1 MNAAAVLPLVA
12 TVLAGLFALLLL
24 DQWLRRRRPYQLAWA
39 IGVAMFGVAA
49 FAEVLG
55 SVSGWDGSLYRI
67 WYLSGAVW
75 VAAWLGLGTVMLLA
89 RTRFGYAFALT
100 IFLAGLFTFLARH
113 RYGDAGVWPIVY
125 FAIAGGLAVFVA
137 WDTYVGG
144 SLWPRLYSAVLVVG
158 TAVSAVMLATA
169 PLGTPAT
176 WIRPETGLPELDLLP
191 ASIRLLSPLFNVT
204 GGLALIFGAIFST
217 YVFMPKRRI
226 LHYSLDP
233 DQKADELAF
242 NLAISVV
249 AFPVNFVASLPGAV
263 RAFLGGRL
271 HSRVTA
277 TILIALGGVVASVGT
292 GLARFGEVR
301 AFDVSLVV
309 GLGLLFAGFLASVE
323 TFADLRIPFTDRL
336 VWRRGPEA
344 QSPVQSGD
352 PSRRPTTRSDARP

>member
-1 MNAAAVLPLVA
+1 MSAALVLPLIA
-12 TVLAGLFALLLL
+12 TILAGVFALLLV

-55 SVSGWDGSLYRI
+55 SISGWDGTLFRL
-67 WYLSGAVW
+67 WYLTGAVW
-75 VAAWLGLGTVMLLA
+75 VAAWLGLGTVLLLA

-100 IFLAGLFTFLARH
+100 LFLAGLFTFLARH

-125 FAIAGGLAVFVA
+125 FGLAGGVALVVA

-144 SLWPRLYSAVLVVG
+144 SLWARLFTALLIVG
-158 TAVSAVMLATA
+158 TAASAVMLATA
-169 PLGTPAT
+169 SLATPAS
-176 WIRPETGLPELDLLP
+176 WIRPETGLPDLDLLP
-191 ASIRLLSPLFNVT
+191 GSIRLLTPLFNVT

-217 YVFMPKRRI
+217 YVFMPKRRV

-233 DQKADELAF
+233 EQKADELAF
-242 NLAISVV
+242 NLAISLV
-249 AFPVNFVASLPGAV
+249 AFPVNFVASLPGAI

-271 HSRVTA
+271 HDRVPA
-277 TILIALGGVVASVGT
+277 TILIALGGMVASLGT

-301 AFDVSLVV
+301 AFDISLVA

-323 TFADLRIPFTDRL
+323 TFEDLRIPFTERL
-336 VWRRGPEA
+336 IWRRA
-344 QSPVQSGD
+344 D
-352 PSRRPTTRSDARP
+352 R

>member
-1 MNAAAVLPLVA
+1 MSAALVLPLIA
-12 TVLAGLFALLLL
+12 TILAGVFALLLV

-55 SVSGWDGSLYRI
+55 SISGWDGTLFRL
-67 WYLSGAVW
+67 WYLTGAVW
-75 VAAWLGLGTVMLLA
+75 VAAWLGLGTVLLLA

-100 IFLAGLFTFLARH
+100 LFLAGLFTFLARH

-125 FAIAGGLAVFVA
+125 FALAGGVALVVA

-144 SLWPRLYSAVLVVG
+144 SLWARLFTALLIVG
-158 TAVSAVMLATA
+158 TAASAVMLATA
-169 PLGTPAT
+169 SLGTPAS
-176 WIRPETGLPELDLLP
+176 WIRPETGLPDLDLLP
-191 ASIRLLSPLFNVT
+191 GSIRLLTPLFNVT

-217 YVFMPKRRI
+217 YVFMPKRRV

-242 NLAISVV
+242 NLAISLV
-249 AFPVNFVASLPGAV
+249 AFPVNFVASLPGAI

-271 HSRVTA
+271 HDRVPA
-277 TILIALGGVVASVGT
+277 TILIALGGTVASLGT

-301 AFDVSLVV
+301 AFDISLVA
-309 GLGLLFAGFLASVE
+309 GLGLLFAGFLVSVE
-323 TFADLRIPFTDRL
+323 TFEDLRIPFTERL
-336 VWRRGPEA
+336 IWRRA
-344 QSPVQSGD
+344 D
-352 PSRRPTTRSDARP
+352 R

>member
-1 MNAAAVLPLVA
+1 VSAALVLPLIA
-12 TVLAGLFALLLL
+12 TILAGVFALLLV

-55 SVSGWDGSLYRI
+55 SISGWDGTLFRL
-67 WYLSGAVW
+67 WYLTGAVW
-75 VAAWLGLGTVMLLA
+75 VAAWLGLGTVLLLA

-100 IFLAGLFTFLARH
+100 LFLAGLFTFLARH

-125 FAIAGGLAVFVA
+125 FALAGGVALVVA

-144 SLWPRLYSAVLVVG
+144 SLWARLFTALLIVG
-158 TAVSAVMLATA
+158 TAASAVMLATA
-169 PLGTPAT
+169 SLGMPAS
-176 WIRPETGLPELDLLP
+176 WIRPETGLPDLDLLP
-191 ASIRLLSPLFNVT
+191 GSIRLLTPLFNVT

-217 YVFMPKRRI
+217 YVFMPKRRV

-242 NLAISVV
+242 NLAISLV
-249 AFPVNFVASLPGAV
+249 AFPVNFVASLPGAI

-271 HSRVTA
+271 HDRVPA
-277 TILIALGGVVASVGT
+277 TILIALGGMVASLGT

-301 AFDVSLVV
+301 AFDISLVA
-309 GLGLLFAGFLASVE
+309 GLGLLFAGFLVSVE
-323 TFADLRIPFTDRL
+323 TFEDLRIPFTERL
-336 VWRRGPEA
+336 IWRRAE
-344 QSPVQSGD
+344 
-352 PSRRPTTRSDARP
+352 R

>member
-1 MNAAAVLPLVA
+1 M
-12 TVLAGLFALLLL
+12 AGVFALLLV

-55 SVSGWDGSLYRI
+55 SISGWDGTLFRL
-67 WYLSGAVW
+67 WYLTGAVW
-75 VAAWLGLGTVMLLA
+75 VAAWLGLGTVLLLA

-100 IFLAGLFTFLARH
+100 LFLAGLFTFLARH

-125 FAIAGGLAVFVA
+125 FALAGGVALVVA

-144 SLWPRLYSAVLVVG
+144 SLWARLFTALLIVG
-158 TAVSAVMLATA
+158 TAASAVMLATA
-169 PLGTPAT
+169 SLATPAS
-176 WIRPETGLPELDLLP
+176 WIRPETGLPDLDLLP
-191 ASIRLLSPLFNVT
+191 GSIRLLTPLFNVT

-217 YVFMPKRRI
+217 YVFMPKRRV

-242 NLAISVV
+242 NLAISLV
-249 AFPVNFVASLPGAV
+249 AFPVNFVASLPGAI

-271 HSRVTA
+271 HDRVPA
-277 TILIALGGVVASVGT
+277 TILIALGGMVASLGT

-301 AFDVSLVV
+301 AFDISLVA
-309 GLGLLFAGFLASVE
+309 GLGLLFAGFLVSVE
-323 TFADLRIPFTDRL
+323 TFEDLRIPFTERL
-336 VWRRGPEA
+336 IWRRAE
-344 QSPVQSGD
+344 
-352 PSRRPTTRSDARP
+352 R

>member
-1 MNAAAVLPLVA
+1 LSLALALPLVA
-12 TVLAGLFALLLL
+12 TVLSAVFAVLLL

-39 IGVAMFGVAA
+39 VGVAWFGVAA
-49 FAEVLG
+49 LAEVLG
-55 SVSGWDGSLYRI
+55 TANGWNGLLYRV
-67 WYLSGAVW
+67 WYLTGAVW
-75 VAAWLGLGTVMLLA
+75 VAAWLGLGTVLLLA
-89 RTRFGYAFALT
+89 RTRFGYAFALSV
-100 IFLAGLFTFLARH
+100 FLAGLFTFLARH

-125 FAIAGGLAVFVA
+125 FAVAGALAVVVI
-137 WDTYVGG
+137 WDTSVGG
-144 SLWPRLYSAVLVVG
+144 SLWARLFSGLLVAG
-158 TAVSAVMLATA
+158 TVISAVMLAAA
-169 PLGTPAT
+169 PLSEPAS
-176 WIRPETGLPELDLLP
+176 WIRPETGLPDLDLLP

-217 YVFMPKRRI
+217 YVFMPKRRV

-233 DQKADELAF
+233 EQTADELVF
-242 NLAISVV
+242 NLAISLV
-249 AFPVNFVASLPGAV
+249 AFPVNFVASLPSAI

-277 TILIALGGVVASVGT
+277 TILIALGGMVASVGT

-336 VWRRGPEA
+336 IWHRADR
-344 QSPVQSGD
+344 
-352 PSRRPTTRSDARP
+352 

>member
-1 MNAAAVLPLVA
+1 MSAALVLPLIA
-12 TVLAGLFALLLL
+12 TILAGVFALLLV

-55 SVSGWDGSLYRI
+55 SISGWDGTLFRL
-67 WYLSGAVW
+67 WYLTGAVW
-75 VAAWLGLGTVMLLA
+75 VAAWLGLGTVLLLA

-100 IFLAGLFTFLARH
+100 LFLAGLFTFLARH

-125 FAIAGGLAVFVA
+125 FGLAGGVALVVA

-144 SLWPRLYSAVLVVG
+144 SLWARLFTALLIVG
-158 TAVSAVMLATA
+158 TAASAVMLATA
-169 PLGTPAT
+169 SLATPAS
-176 WIRPETGLPELDLLP
+176 WIRPETGLPDLDLLP
-191 ASIRLLSPLFNVT
+191 GSIRLLTPLFNVT

-217 YVFMPKRRI
+217 YVFMPKRRV

-242 NLAISVV
+242 NLAISLV
-249 AFPVNFVASLPGAV
+249 AFPVNFVASLPGAI

-271 HSRVTA
+271 HDRVPA
-277 TILIALGGVVASVGT
+277 TILIALGGMVASLGT

-301 AFDVSLVV
+301 AFDISLVA
-309 GLGLLFAGFLASVE
+309 GLGLLFAGFLVSVE
-323 TFADLRIPFTDRL
+323 TFEDLRIPFTERL
-336 VWRRGPEA
+336 IWRRA
-344 QSPVQSGD
+344 D
-352 PSRRPTTRSDARP
+352 R

>member
-1 MNAAAVLPLVA
+1 MSAALVLPLIA
-12 TVLAGLFALLLL
+12 TILAGVFALLLV

-55 SVSGWDGSLYRI
+55 SISGWDGTLFRL
-67 WYLSGAVW
+67 WYLTGAVW
-75 VAAWLGLGTVMLLA
+75 VAAWLGLGTVLLLA

-100 IFLAGLFTFLARH
+100 LFLAGLFTFLARH

-125 FAIAGGLAVFVA
+125 FALAGGVALVVA

-144 SLWPRLYSAVLVVG
+144 SLWARLFTALLIVG
-158 TAVSAVMLATA
+158 TAASAVMLATA
-169 PLGTPAT
+169 SLATPAS
-176 WIRPETGLPELDLLP
+176 WIRPETGLPDLDLLP
-191 ASIRLLSPLFNVT
+191 GSIRLLTPLFNVT

-217 YVFMPKRRI
+217 YVFMPKRRV

-242 NLAISVV
+242 NLAISLV
-249 AFPVNFVASLPGAV
+249 AFPVNFVASLPGAI

-271 HSRVTA
+271 HDRVPA
-277 TILIALGGVVASVGT
+277 TILIALGGTVASLGT

-301 AFDVSLVV
+301 AFDISLVA

-323 TFADLRIPFTDRL
+323 TFEDLRIPFTERL
-336 VWRRGPEA
+336 IWRRA
-344 QSPVQSGD
+344 D
-352 PSRRPTTRSDARP
+352 R

>member
-1 MNAAAVLPLVA
+1 MSAALVLPLIA
-12 TVLAGLFALLLL
+12 TILAGVFALLLV

-55 SVSGWDGSLYRI
+55 SISGWDGTLFRL
-67 WYLSGAVW
+67 WYLTGAVW
-75 VAAWLGLGTVMLLA
+75 VAAWLGLGTVLLLA

-100 IFLAGLFTFLARH
+100 LFLAGLFTFLARH

-125 FAIAGGLAVFVA
+125 FALAGGVALVVA

-144 SLWPRLYSAVLVVG
+144 SLWARLFTALLIVG
-158 TAVSAVMLATA
+158 TAASAVMLATA
-169 PLGTPAT
+169 SLATPAS
-176 WIRPETGLPELDLLP
+176 WIRPETGLPDLDLLP
-191 ASIRLLSPLFNVT
+191 GSIRLLTPLFNVT

-217 YVFMPKRRI
+217 YVFMPKRRV

-242 NLAISVV
+242 NLAISLV
-249 AFPVNFVASLPGAV
+249 AFPVNFVASLPGAI

-271 HSRVTA
+271 HDRVPA
-277 TILIALGGVVASVGT
+277 TILIALGGMVASLGT

-301 AFDVSLVV
+301 AFDISLVA
-309 GLGLLFAGFLASVE
+309 GLGLLFAGFLVSVE
-323 TFADLRIPFTDRL
+323 TFEDLRIPFTERL
-336 VWRRGPEA
+336 IWRRA
-344 QSPVQSGD
+344 D
-352 PSRRPTTRSDARP
+352 R

>member
-1 MNAAAVLPLVA
+1 VSAALALPLVA
-12 TVLAGLFALLLL
+12 TILAGVFALLLV

-55 SVSGWDGSLYRI
+55 SISGWDGTLFRL
-67 WYLSGAVW
+67 WYLTGAVW
-75 VAAWLGLGTVMLLA
+75 VAAWLGLGTVLLLA

-100 IFLAGLFTFLARH
+100 LFLAGLFTFLARH

-125 FAIAGGLAVFVA
+125 FGLAGGVALVVA

-144 SLWPRLYSAVLVVG
+144 SLWARLFTALLIVG
-158 TAVSAVMLATA
+158 TAASAVMLATA
-169 PLGTPAT
+169 SLATPAS
-176 WIRPETGLPELDLLP
+176 WIRPETGLPDLDLLP
-191 ASIRLLSPLFNVT
+191 GSIRLLTPLFNVT

-217 YVFMPKRRI
+217 YVFMPKRRV

-242 NLAISVV
+242 NLAISLV
-249 AFPVNFVASLPGAV
+249 AFPVNFVASLPGAI

-271 HSRVTA
+271 HDRVPA
-277 TILIALGGVVASVGT
+277 TILIALGGMVASLGT

-301 AFDVSLVV
+301 AFDISLVA
-309 GLGLLFAGFLASVE
+309 GLGLLFAGFLVSVE
-323 TFADLRIPFTDRL
+323 TFEDLRIPFTERL
-336 VWRRGPEA
+336 IWRRA
-344 QSPVQSGD
+344 D
-352 PSRRPTTRSDARP
+352 R